1 MLSAQDREEIALK
14 KFALIAPVLNGQVPN
29 QKEYFKD
36 LASKP
41 IVMPHYGIK
50 RYSPKSFSW
59 WLYLYRCHG
68 LEGLKPGYR
77 SDRGKSRRITDE
89 MALQIAAKRAE
100 KPRLNGIM
108 LYDELVKEGIF
119 TPNKVSLSTFYR
131 YLAQHPDLA
140 APPAAEV
147 GAEAKEIKRFAHQWV
162 NELWQGDIMYGPY
175 LKVGRGKR
183 QTYLIAFIDDASRLI
198 LHAQFFWEQ
207 NYTAVRA
214 TLKEAILKRGVP
226 KMIYT
231 DNGKVYRSGQLAVVC
246 ASLGCSLLHAEPF
259 APYARGKIERFFR
272 TVRTRFLPR
281 LDLEKIKS
289 LEELNLAFWQWLEED
304 YQRKIHSS
312 LGLSPLDFFLSQTE
326 RVRVFPDP
334 ALLDEYFLLRV
345 MRKVNLD
352 ATFSLDNIL
361 YETEPQLAGLRLEVR
376 YDPEWLLN
384 PARPVLL
391 YREGLK
397 VGEARQVDLAANATL
412 KRRGRGR
419 PAHKDQVPALVEE
432 SPPPADRSEPSPAVS
447 FADLLEGQGKTGGS
461 QGR

>member
-14 KFALIAPVLNGQVPN
+14 KFALIAPVLNGQVESH
-29 QKEYFKD
+29 QEYFKD
-36 LASKP
+36 LASQP

-50 RYSPKSFSW
+50 RYSPKSFAW
-59 WLYLYRCHG
+59 WLYLYRRHG

-77 SDRGKSRRITDE
+77 SDRGKSRRITEE
-89 MALQIAAKRAE
+89 MALKIEAKRTE
-100 KPRLNGIM
+100 KPGLSGIM
-108 LYDELVKEGIF
+108 LYDELVKDGVF
-119 TPNKVSLSTFYR
+119 TPDKVSLSTFYR
-131 YLAQHPDLA
+131 YLSRHPLPSSSPATNAQ
-140 APPAAEV
+140 
-147 GAEAKEIKRFAHQWV
+147 GKEIKRFAHQWV

-175 LKVGRGKR
+175 LKTARGKR

-198 LHAQFFWEQ
+198 LHAQFFFEQ
-207 NYTAVRA
+207 NYLAVRS

-231 DNGKVYRSGQLAVVC
+231 DNGRVYRSGQLAVVC
-246 ASLGCSLLHAEPF
+246 ASLGCALLHAEPF
-259 APYARGKIERFFR
+259 TPYARGKIERFFR

-281 LDLEKIKS
+281 LDLDKIKS
-289 LEELNLAFWQWLEED
+289 LEELNLLFWQWLEED

-312 LGLSPLDFFLSQTE
+312 LGLSPLDYFLSQVQ
-326 RVRVFPDP
+326 RIRLFPDP

-345 MRKVNLD
+345 MRKVNHD
-352 ATFSLDNIL
+352 ATFSLENVL
-361 YETEPQLAGLRLEVR
+361 FETEPQLAGLRLEVR

-397 VGEARQVDLAANATL
+397 VGEARQVDFTVNAGL

-419 PAHKDQVPALVEE
+419 PAGKDRPPLQLPGEVNLPHADNPFPA
-432 SPPPADRSEPSPAVS
+432 PAPSVS
-447 FADLLEGQGKTGGS
+447 FAAILTPEDVGGEG
-461 QGR
+461 